1 MNPHFSVMSPL
12 VWAREQEWLPAL
24 TYYLF
29 IICDICINSSY
40 VCLISGSRRT
50 SCELFVSWTHGR
62 AAPCWV
68 WCGENGRAEGV
79 GTSVTAHR
87 RQCFNSSDAVSLPFS
102 FSSSSM
108 NFFLFPCLCLHLSL
122 HIHVF
127 SLRFIY
133 RSQVAPQIFSSFI
146 FPSANTLLFRCW
158 FFSSLRFL
166 FLTPPL
172 LIFLP
177 YLPSNLFI
185 FIYLCSN
192 TFNISK
198 PNEPLDIFRLHREG
212 KLLRGVPCQG
222 CWGNVKTGSFCPHW
236 LKTINQPCQLFWGKF
251 ISSN

>member
-108 NFFLFPCLCLHLSL
+108 NFFYFPVSVSIYLFISMFSLLDLYIEAKWPLRYFPPSFSPQPILYYLGVDSFPLS
-122 HIHVF
+122 VF
-127 SLRFIY
+127 SFLLL
-133 RSQVAPQIFSSFI
+133 PFSFFFLICLPISLYLFI
-146 FPSANTLLFRCW
+146 FVVILSTFRNQMN
-158 FFSSLRFL
+158 
-166 FLTPPL
+166 L
-172 LIFLP
+172 LIFSAFTERASCCAVFP
-177 YLPSNLFI
+177 
-185 FIYLCSN
+185 
-192 TFNISK
+192 
-198 PNEPLDIFRLHREG
+198 
-212 KLLRGVPCQG
+212 
-222 CWGNVKTGSFCPHW
+222 VKAAEAM
-236 LKTINQPCQLFWGKF
+236 
-251 ISSN
+251 